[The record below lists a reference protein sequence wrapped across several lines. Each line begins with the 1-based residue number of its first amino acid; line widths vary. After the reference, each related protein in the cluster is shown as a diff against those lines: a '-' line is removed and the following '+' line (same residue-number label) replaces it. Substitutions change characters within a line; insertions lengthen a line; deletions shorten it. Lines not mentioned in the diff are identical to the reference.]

1 MAGELGLLDSALEH
15 TRAGRVLGLAG
26 QSAPHVVDLLGPL
39 PSSPGGRAVWCRR
52 TLGIEATLDRERS
65 AQALRGKADRWKQ
78 ARQQISGHGPRAPAR
93 PEPGP
98 GGWATMAG
106 DASRVLE
113 GLRTLALTRPPLQ
126 TSGWAT
132 RSTSVGE
139 RVGAGQAVDL

>member
-1 MAGELGLLDSALEH
+1 M
-15 TRAGRVLGLAG
+15 
-26 QSAPHVVDLLGPL
+26 
-39 PSSPGGRAVWCRR
+39 
-52 TLGIEATLDRERS
+52 EAH
-65 AQALRGKADRWKQ
+65 
-78 ARQQISGHGPRAPAR
+78 RQQISVADRVFQPGPE
-93 PEPGP
+93 EPGP

-139 RVGAGQAVDL
+139 QAGAGQAVDL